1 MFEKE
6 AEEYALKWGDKTD
19 GTYASCKDGFK
30 DGAEYGF
37 NKANEWHYVKD
48 GDLPKGCEA
57 VLREEIIFE
66 KKAEEYKLLHT
77 HLTPGYYLTASK
89 YKSYKMRDFT
99 QEEKELILNT
109 PINRVNCF
117 DMSEFT
123 DLYIDMEFGSIIEQ
137 WLQTVKMLEALR
149 IRCLET
155 RDEELFIEFIRML
168 PNSYKVVKL

>member
-48 GDLPKGCEA
+48 GDLPKED
-57 VLREEIIFE
+57 LQPI
-66 KKAEEYKLLHT
+66 
-77 HLTPGYYLTASK
+77 TPGYYLNPSK
-89 YKSYKMRDFT
+89 HKFYKMRDFT
-99 QEEKELILNT
+99 QEEKELIVNT
-109 PINRVNCF
+109 PINRMNCF

-123 DLYIDMEFGSIIEQ
+123 DLYIDMEFGSIREQ

-149 IRCLET
+149 IRCLKT
-155 RDEELFIEFIRML
+155 KDEELFIEFVRML

>member
-1 MFEKE
+1 MFETE
-6 AEEYALKWGDKTD
+6 AEKRTKNCQEAYN
-19 GTYASCKDGFK
+19 S
-30 DGAEYGF
+30 GF
-37 NKANEWHYVKD
+37 NDGYAVGLKAGKDMNVDKWHD
-48 GDLPKGCEA
+48 LSEDPNDLPKGCEA
-57 VLREEIIFE
+57 VLREEIMFE

-123 DLYIDMEFGSIIEQ
+123 DLYIDMEFGSIKEQ